1 VGVAARQNKSY
12 KRREL
17 PQMEN
22 TKFIRTIDELG
33 RIVVPKELREAM
45 GWKEGDKIE
54 MSPNSENSLNLQP
67 VVDK

>member
-1 VGVAARQNKSY
+1 
-12 KRREL
+12 
-17 PQMEN
+17 MEN